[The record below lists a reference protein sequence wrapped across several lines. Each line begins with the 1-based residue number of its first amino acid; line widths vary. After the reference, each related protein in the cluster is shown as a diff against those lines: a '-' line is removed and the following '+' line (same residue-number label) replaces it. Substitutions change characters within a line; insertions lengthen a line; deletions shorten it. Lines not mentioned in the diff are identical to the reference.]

1 MQMEEPKRN
10 ERVLIVGIL
19 LFVLIVGFLLIVLYS
34 TKNKNQVKIY
44 SISGES
50 ENFYYNNALFISSNI
65 KNIFVYGELE
75 YKTRDINITNV
86 ALMSGER
93 LIIRSDSL
101 PKGVSIENYGYDE
114 LFPKEVVKNL
124 DNWYLEITYSNGK
137 ETKTEKLE
145 LNKNYLM
152 KKQEVQPIAMN

>member
-1 MQMEEPKRN
+1 MEEPKRN

-75 YKTRDINITNV
+75 NKTRDINITNV

-101 PKGVSIENYGYDE
+101 PKGMSIENYGYDE
-114 LFPKEVVKNL
+114 LFSKEVVKNL
-124 DNWYLEITYSNGK
+124 DNWYLK
-137 ETKTEKLE
+137 
-145 LNKNYLM
+145 
-152 KKQEVQPIAMN
+152 

>member
-1 MQMEEPKRN
+1 MEEPKRN

-50 ENFYYNNALFISSNI
+50 ENFYYNNALFISSNV

-75 YKTRDINITNV
+75 NKTRDINITNV

-101 PKGVSIENYGYDE
+101 PKGISIENYGYDE
-114 LFPKEVVKNL
+114 LFPEEVVKNL
-124 DNWYLEITYSNGK
+124 DNWYLEITYSNSK

-145 LNKNYLM
+145 LNNNYLM

>member
-1 MQMEEPKRN
+1 MEEPKRN
-10 ERVLIVGIL
+10 KKVLIVGIL

-75 YKTRDINITNV
+75 NKTRDINITNV

-101 PKGVSIENYGYDE
+101 PKGMSIENYGYDE
-114 LFPKEVVKNL
+114 LFSKEVVKNL
-124 DNWYLEITYSNGK
+124 DNWYLEITYSNSK

-145 LNKNYLM
+145 LNNNYLM

>member
-1 MQMEEPKRN
+1 MEEPKRN

-75 YKTRDINITNV
+75 NKTRDINITNV

-101 PKGVSIENYGYDE
+101 PKGMSIENYGYDE
-114 LFPKEVVKNL
+114 LFSKEVVKNL
-124 DNWYLEITYSNGK
+124 DNWYLEITYSNSK

-145 LNKNYLM
+145 LNNNYLM
-152 KKQEVQPIAMN
+152 KKQKVQPIAMN

>member
-1 MQMEEPKRN
+1 MEEPKRN

-101 PKGVSIENYGYDE
+101 PKGMSIANYGYDE

-124 DNWYLEITYSNGK
+124 DNWYLEITYSNSK

-145 LNKNYLM
+145 LNNNYLM

>member
-1 MQMEEPKRN
+1 MEEPKRN

-75 YKTRDINITNV
+75 NKTRDISITNV

-93 LIIRSDSL
+93 LIISSDSL
-101 PKGVSIENYGYDE
+101 PKGINIENYGYDE
-114 LFPKEVVKNL
+114 LFPEEVVKNL
-124 DNWYLEITYSNGK
+124 DNWYLEITYSNSK

-145 LNKNYLM
+145 LNNNYLM

>member
-1 MQMEEPKRN
+1 MEEPKRN

-19 LFVLIVGFLLIVLYS
+19 LFVLIVGFLIIVLYS

-75 YKTRDINITNV
+75 NKTRDINITNV

-101 PKGVSIENYGYDE
+101 PKGMSIENYGYDE
-114 LFPKEVVKNL
+114 LFSKEVIKNL
-124 DNWYLEITYSNGK
+124 DNWYLEITYSNSK

-145 LNKNYLM
+145 LNNNYLM
-152 KKQEVQPIAMN
+152 KKQKVQPIAMN

>member
-1 MQMEEPKRN
+1 MEEPKRN

-93 LIIRSDSL
+93 LIISSDSL
-101 PKGVSIENYGYDE
+101 PKGISIENYGYDE
-114 LFPKEVVKNL
+114 LFPEEVVKNL
-124 DNWYLEITYSNGK
+124 DNWYLEITYSNSK

-145 LNKNYLM
+145 LNNNYLM

>member
-1 MQMEEPKRN
+1 MEEPKRN

-19 LFVLIVGFLLIVLYS
+19 LFVLIVGFLLMVLYS

-75 YKTRDINITNV
+75 NKTRDINITNV

-101 PKGVSIENYGYDE
+101 PKGMSIENYGYDE
-114 LFPKEVVKNL
+114 LFSKEVVKNL
-124 DNWYLEITYSNGK
+124 DNWYLEITYSNSK

-145 LNKNYLM
+145 LNNNYLM

>member
-1 MQMEEPKRN
+1 MEEPKRN

-75 YKTRDINITNV
+75 NKTRDINITNV

-101 PKGVSIENYGYDE
+101 PKEMSIENYGYDE
-114 LFPKEVVKNL
+114 LFSKEVVKNL
-124 DNWYLEITYSNGK
+124 DNWYLEITYSNSK

-145 LNKNYLM
+145 LNNNYLM

>member
-1 MQMEEPKRN
+1 MEEQKRN

-75 YKTRDINITNV
+75 NKTRDINITNV

-101 PKGVSIENYGYDE
+101 PKGMSIENYGYDE
-114 LFPKEVVKNL
+114 LFSKEVVKNL
-124 DNWYLEITYSNGK
+124 DNWYLEITYSNSK

-145 LNKNYLM
+145 LNNNYLM

>member
-1 MQMEEPKRN
+1 MEEPKRN

-101 PKGVSIENYGYDE
+101 PKGMSIENYGYDE

-124 DNWYLEITYSNGK
+124 DNWYLEITYSNSK

-145 LNKNYLM
+145 LNNNYLM

>member
-1 MQMEEPKRN
+1 MEEPKRN

-75 YKTRDINITNV
+75 NKTRDINITNV

-101 PKGVSIENYGYDE
+101 PKGMSIENYGYDE
-114 LFPKEVVKNL
+114 LFSKEVVKNL
-124 DNWYLEITYSNGK
+124 DNWYLEITYSNSK

-145 LNKNYLM
+145 LNNNYLM
-152 KKQEVQPIAMN
+152 KKQEVQPITMN

>member
-1 MQMEEPKRN
+1 MEEPKRN

-50 ENFYYNNALFISSNI
+50 ENFYYNNALFISSNV

-93 LIIRSDSL
+93 LIISSDSL
-101 PKGVSIENYGYDE
+101 PKGISIENYGYDE
-114 LFPKEVVKNL
+114 LFPEEVVKNL
-124 DNWYLEITYSNGK
+124 DNWYLEITYSNSK

-145 LNKNYLM
+145 LNNNYLM
-152 KKQEVQPIAMN
+152 KKQKVQPIAMN

>member
-1 MQMEEPKRN
+1 MEEPKRN

-101 PKGVSIENYGYDE
+101 PKRMSIENYGYDE

-124 DNWYLEITYSNGK
+124 DNWYLEITYSNSK

-145 LNKNYLM
+145 LNNNYLM

>member
-1 MQMEEPKRN
+1 MEEPKRN

-75 YKTRDINITNV
+75 NKTRDINITNV

-101 PKGVSIENYGYDE
+101 PKGMSIENYGYDE
-114 LFPKEVVKNL
+114 LFSKEVVKNL
-124 DNWYLEITYSNGK
+124 DNWYLEITYNNSK

-145 LNKNYLM
+145 LNNNYLM

>member
-1 MQMEEPKRN
+1 MEEPKRN

-86 ALMSGER
+86 SLMSGER
-93 LIIRSDSL
+93 LIISSDSL
-101 PKGVSIENYGYDE
+101 PKGISIENYGYDE
-114 LFPKEVVKNL
+114 LFPEEVVKNL
-124 DNWYLEITYSNGK
+124 DNWYLEITYSNSK

-145 LNKNYLM
+145 LNNNYLM

>member
-1 MQMEEPKRN
+1 MEEPKRN

-75 YKTRDINITNV
+75 NKTRDINITNV

-101 PKGVSIENYGYDE
+101 PKGMSIENYGYDE

-124 DNWYLEITYSNGK
+124 DNWYLEITYSNSK

-145 LNKNYLM
+145 LNNNYLM

>member
-1 MQMEEPKRN
+1 MEEPKRN

-44 SISGES
+44 SISGE
-50 ENFYYNNALFISSNI
+50 NFYYNNALFISSNI

-75 YKTRDINITNV
+75 NKTRDINITNV

-101 PKGVSIENYGYDE
+101 PKGMSIENYGYDE
-114 LFPKEVVKNL
+114 LFSKEVVKNL
-124 DNWYLEITYSNGK
+124 DNWYLEITYSNSK

-145 LNKNYLM
+145 LNNNYLM

>member
-1 MQMEEPKRN
+1 MEEPKRN

-75 YKTRDINITNV
+75 NKTRDINITNV

-101 PKGVSIENYGYDE
+101 PKGMSIENYGYDE
-114 LFPKEVVKNL
+114 FFSKEVVKNL
-124 DNWYLEITYSNGK
+124 DNWYLEITYSNSK

-145 LNKNYLM
+145 LNNNYLM

>member
-1 MQMEEPKRN
+1 MEEPKRN

-34 TKNKNQVKIY
+34 TKNNNQVKIY

-50 ENFYYNNALFISSNI
+50 ENFYYNNALFISSNV

-93 LIIRSDSL
+93 LIISSDSL
-101 PKGVSIENYGYDE
+101 PKGISIENYGYDE
-114 LFPKEVVKNL
+114 LFPEEVVKNL
-124 DNWYLEITYSNGK
+124 DNWYLEITYSNSK

-145 LNKNYLM
+145 LNNNYLM

>member
-1 MQMEEPKRN
+1 MEEPKRN

-50 ENFYYNNALFISSNI
+50 ENFYYNNALFISSNL

-101 PKGVSIENYGYDE
+101 PKGISIENYGYDE

-124 DNWYLEITYSNGK
+124 DNWYLEITYSNSK

-145 LNKNYLM
+145 LNNNYLM

>member
-1 MQMEEPKRN
+1 MEEPKRN
-10 ERVLIVGIL
+10 ERVLIIGIL

-75 YKTRDINITNV
+75 NKTRDINITNV

-101 PKGVSIENYGYDE
+101 PKGMSIENYGYDE
-114 LFPKEVVKNL
+114 LFSKEVVKNL
-124 DNWYLEITYSNGK
+124 DNWYLEITYSNSK

-145 LNKNYLM
+145 LNNNYLM

>member
-1 MQMEEPKRN
+1 MEEPKRN

-101 PKGVSIENYGYDE
+101 PKGMSIENYGYDE
-114 LFPKEVVKNL
+114 LFSKEVVKNL
-124 DNWYLEITYSNGK
+124 DNWYLEITYSNSK

-145 LNKNYLM
+145 LNNNYLM
-152 KKQEVQPIAMN
+152 KKQEVQPITMN

>member
-1 MQMEEPKRN
+1 MEEPKRN

-50 ENFYYNNALFISSNI
+50 ENFYYNNALFISSNV

-93 LIIRSDSL
+93 LIISSDSL
-101 PKGVSIENYGYDE
+101 PKGISIENYGYDE
-114 LFPKEVVKNL
+114 LFPEKVVKNL
-124 DNWYLEITYSNGK
+124 DNWYLEITYSNSK

-145 LNKNYLM
+145 LNNNYLM

>member
-1 MQMEEPKRN
+1 MEEPKRN

-19 LFVLIVGFLLIVLYS
+19 LFVLIVGFLLTVLYS
-34 TKNKNQVKIY
+34 AKSRNQVKIY

-50 ENFYYNNALFISSNI
+50 ENFYYNNALFISSNV

-75 YKTRDINITNV
+75 YKTRNINITDV

-93 LIIRSDSL
+93 LIIRSNSL
-101 PKGVSIENYGYDE
+101 PTGISIENDGYDE

-124 DNWYLEITYSNGK
+124 DNWYLEITYSNSK

-145 LNKNYLM
+145 LNNNYLM

>member
-1 MQMEEPKRN
+1 MEEPKRN

-34 TKNKNQVKIY
+34 TRNKNQVKIY

-101 PKGVSIENYGYDE
+101 PKGMSIENYGYDE

-124 DNWYLEITYSNGK
+124 DNWYLEITYSNSK

-145 LNKNYLM
+145 LNNNYLM

>member
-1 MQMEEPKRN
+1 MEEPKRN

-50 ENFYYNNALFISSNI
+50 ENFYYNNALFISSNV

-101 PKGVSIENYGYDE
+101 PKGMSIENYGYDE

-124 DNWYLEITYSNGK
+124 DNWYLEITYSNSK

-145 LNKNYLM
+145 LNNNYLM

>member
-1 MQMEEPKRN
+1 MEEPKRN

-101 PKGVSIENYGYDE
+101 PKGISIENYGYDE

-124 DNWYLEITYSNGK
+124 DNWYLKITYSNSK

-145 LNKNYLM
+145 LNNNYLM

>member
-1 MQMEEPKRN
+1 MEEPKRN

-34 TKNKNQVKIY
+34 TKNKNQVKMY
-44 SISGES
+44 SINGES

-101 PKGVSIENYGYDE
+101 PKGMSIENYGYDE

-124 DNWYLEITYSNGK
+124 DNWYLEITYSNSK

-145 LNKNYLM
+145 LNNNYLM

>member
-1 MQMEEPKRN
+1 MEEPKRN

-44 SISGES
+44 SIRGES

-75 YKTRDINITNV
+75 NKTRDINITNV

-101 PKGVSIENYGYDE
+101 PKGMSIENYGYDE
-114 LFPKEVVKNL
+114 LFSKEVVKNL
-124 DNWYLEITYSNGK
+124 DNWYLEITYSNSK

-145 LNKNYLM
+145 LNNNYLM

>member
-1 MQMEEPKRN
+1 MEEPKRN

-75 YKTRDINITNV
+75 NKTRDINITNV

-101 PKGVSIENYGYDE
+101 PKGMSIENYGYDE
-114 LFPKEVVKNL
+114 LFSKEVVKNL
-124 DNWYLEITYSNGK
+124 DNWYLEITYSNSK

-145 LNKNYLM
+145 LNNNSLM

>member
-1 MQMEEPKRN
+1 MEEPKRN

-75 YKTRDINITNV
+75 NKTRDINITNV
-86 ALMSGER
+86 ALISGER

-101 PKGVSIENYGYDE
+101 PKGMSIENYGYDE
-114 LFPKEVVKNL
+114 LFSKEVVKNL
-124 DNWYLEITYSNGK
+124 DNWYLEITYSNSK

-145 LNKNYLM
+145 LNNNYLM

>member
-1 MQMEEPKRN
+1 MEEPKRN

-34 TKNKNQVKIY
+34 IKNKNQVKIY

-50 ENFYYNNALFISSNI
+50 ENFYYNNALFISSNV

-93 LIIRSDSL
+93 LIISSDSL
-101 PKGVSIENYGYDE
+101 PKGISIENYGYDE
-114 LFPKEVVKNL
+114 LFPEEVVKNL
-124 DNWYLEITYSNGK
+124 DNWYLEITYSNSK
-137 ETKTEKLE
+137 ETKTE
-145 LNKNYLM
+145 
-152 KKQEVQPIAMN
+152 

>member
-1 MQMEEPKRN
+1 MEEPKRN

-75 YKTRDINITNV
+75 KKTRDINITNV

-101 PKGVSIENYGYDE
+101 PKGMSIENYGYDE
-114 LFPKEVVKNL
+114 LFSKEVVKNL
-124 DNWYLEITYSNGK
+124 DNWYLEITYSNSK

-145 LNKNYLM
+145 LNNNYLM

>member
-1 MQMEEPKRN
+1 MEEPKRN

-65 KNIFVYGELE
+65 KNIFDYGELE
-75 YKTRDINITNV
+75 NKTRDINITNV

-101 PKGVSIENYGYDE
+101 PKGMSIENYGYDE
-114 LFPKEVVKNL
+114 LFSKEVVKNL
-124 DNWYLEITYSNGK
+124 DNWYLEITYSNSK

-145 LNKNYLM
+145 LNNNYLM

>member
-1 MQMEEPKRN
+1 MEEPKRN

-75 YKTRDINITNV
+75 NKTRDINITNV

-101 PKGVSIENYGYDE
+101 PKGMSIENYGYDE
-114 LFPKEVVKNL
+114 LFSKEVVKNL
-124 DNWYLEITYSNGK
+124 DNWYLEITYSNSK

-145 LNKNYLM
+145 LNNNYLM

>member
-1 MQMEEPKRN
+1 MEEPKRN

-75 YKTRDINITNV
+75 NKTRDINITNV

-101 PKGVSIENYGYDE
+101 PKGMSIENYGYDE
-114 LFPKEVVKNL
+114 LFSKEVVKNL
-124 DNWYLEITYSNGK
+124 DNWYLEITYSNSK

-145 LNKNYLM
+145 LNNNYLM
-152 KKQEVQPIAMN
+152 KKQEAQPIAMN

>member
-1 MQMEEPKRN
+1 MEEPKRN

-19 LFVLIVGFLLIVLYS
+19 LFVLIVGFLLTVLYS
-34 TKNKNQVKIY
+34 AKIRNQVKIY
-44 SISGES
+44 YISGES
-50 ENFYYNNALFISSNI
+50 ENFYYNNALFISSNV

-75 YKTRDINITNV
+75 YKTRNINITDV

-93 LIIRSDSL
+93 LIIRSNSL
-101 PKGVSIENYGYDE
+101 PTGISIENDGYDE

-124 DNWYLEITYSNGK
+124 DNWYLEITYSNSK

-145 LNKNYLM
+145 LNNNYLM
-152 KKQEVQPIAMN
+152 KKQEVQPIAMS

>member
-1 MQMEEPKRN
+1 MEEPKRN

-19 LFVLIVGFLLIVLYS
+19 LFVLTVGFLIIVLYS

-75 YKTRDINITNV
+75 NKTRDINITNV

-101 PKGVSIENYGYDE
+101 PKGMSIENYGYDE
-114 LFPKEVVKNL
+114 LFSKEVVKNL
-124 DNWYLEITYSNGK
+124 DNWYLEITYSNSK

-145 LNKNYLM
+145 LNNNYLM